1 VSGPALVG
9 PGSYSLVVD
18 YYELT
23 MAAAYV
29 AAGMEQEASFEL
41 FVRNLP
47 APRSFLVAAGVEDAI
62 DALAGWQFDGASI
75 DYLAG
80 LGAFDEDFLGYLR
93 ELRFTGSAR
102 AIQEG
107 EVVFGAEPILEI
119 TAPLP
124 QAQLVETLLINL
136 VQLPTMVASKAAR
149 VAIACRDK
157 TFVDFAARRTHG
169 LEAALKA
176 ARAAYVGGAAATSL
190 TLAGRRYG
198 IPVAGTMAHSYV
210 TAFDDEAEAFRTFA
224 RRFPANAVLLI
235 DTYDTEEGARV
246 AAGVAGELAAE
257 GISVRGVRIDSGD
270 LERLARS
277 VRSILDEVGHSEMQ
291 IFASG
296 DLDEY
301 RIAEMVANGAP
312 VDAFGVGTRL
322 GTSADAP
329 YLGLVYKLV
338 EEGGEPK
345 AKRSVDKADYPGTK
359 QVFRLGD
366 HDVLACSSELV
377 EGGRPLLRRVMA
389 DGERLAP
396 SDPLGVIR
404 SRCEEAVAGLPRR
417 LRVLRGGEA
426 PYVVEVS
433 DELRSLQTRLAG
445 SDPT

>member
-1 VSGPALVG
+1 
-9 PGSYSLVVD
+9 VVD

-23 MAAAYV
+23 MAAAYL

-41 FVRNLP
+41 FVRRLP
-47 APRSFLVAAGVEDAI
+47 QSRSFLVAAGVEDAI
-62 DALAGWQFDGASI
+62 DALAGWHFDAASI

-80 LGAFDEDFLGYLR
+80 LGAFDDDFLGFLR
-93 ELRFTGSAR
+93 DLRFTGSVRGVPEA
-102 AIQEG
+102 
-107 EVVFGAEPILEI
+107 EVVFGSEPILEV

-136 VQLPTMVASKAAR
+136 VQFPTMVASKAAR
-149 VAIACRDK
+149 VAIACRDR

-176 ARAAYVGGAAATSL
+176 ARAAYLGGAAATSL
-190 TLAGRRYG
+190 ALAGRRYG
-198 IPVAGTMAHSYV
+198 IPVTGTMAHSYV

-235 DTYDTEEGARV
+235 DTYNTEEGARV
-246 AAGVAGELAAE
+246 AASVADELADE
-257 GISVRGVRIDSGD
+257 GIAVRGVRIDSGD

-277 VRSILDEVGHSEMQ
+277 VRSILDGAGHREIQ

-312 VDAFGVGTRL
+312 VDAYGVGTRL

-329 YLGLVYKLV
+329 YLGVVYKLV

-345 AKRSVDKADYPGTK
+345 AKRSADKANYPGTK
-359 QVFRLGD
+359 QVFRFDD
-366 HDVLACSSELV
+366 HDVLARSSELV

-389 DGERLAP
+389 DGKRLAP
-396 SDPLGVIR
+396 AEPLATLR
-404 SRCEEAVAGLPRR
+404 HRCEEAVAGLPRR

-426 PYVVEVS
+426 PYQVEIS
-433 DELRSLQTRLAG
+433 DELRALQARLAG
-445 SDPT
+445 SPPMH